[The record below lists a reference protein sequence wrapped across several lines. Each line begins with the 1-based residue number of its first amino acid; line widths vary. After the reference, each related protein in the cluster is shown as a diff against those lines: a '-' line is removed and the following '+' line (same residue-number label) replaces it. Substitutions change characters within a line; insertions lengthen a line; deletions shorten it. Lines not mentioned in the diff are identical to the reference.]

1 MNNTKTTKRALLS
14 SVVAMLVCITM
25 LIGTTF
31 AWFTDS
37 ASTAVNKIQAGT
49 LDVMLEMKDA
59 NDNWVNAEGK
69 TLSWKKAAGAP
80 ANEQVLWEPG
90 CKYELPALKITNK
103 GNLALQFKV
112 LINSISG
119 DKKLL
124 DAIDFTVEYFNE
136 DPNSEP
142 ATLPVDID
150 ENTSIP
156 FELPNPMTSDPDYA
170 DYISELGWS
179 GIPLETAE
187 YVANNFGTDHM
198 CVKLSAKMKEE
209 AGNEYQGKTLN
220 DFAITVVATQAA
232 GHEYDSFNNTYDKN
246 AEYPVVVSS
255 QTAFSETVAASENS
269 NIVLSAGTYTLPAAA
284 NKTVAIS
291 GTKDTVIDLTS
302 ATGQSLSGTD
312 LTFENVTVKG
322 TNSDYV
328 GIQHSGD
335 IVYNNVTFND
345 STTLYGESVTFNNCT
360 FNLSTRYIW
369 TYGAKEVTFNN
380 CTFNTDGKAILIY
393 AENGVASQTVNVN
406 GCTFSA
412 TAPAYTGS
420 GDHCA
425 AVEIDAS
432 LISGRYTVNFTGN
445 NTVDDDFNGTYRI
458 KNNSESKVTINGI
471 N

>member
-1 MNNTKTTKRALLS
+1 MNSKKTTKHALMS
-14 SVVAMLVCITM
+14 SVVALLLCCAM

-31 AWFTDS
+31 AWFTDT

-49 LDVMLEMKDA
+49 LDVALEMYDGA
-59 NDNWVNAEGK
+59 NWVSAEGK
-69 TLSWKKAAGAP
+69 TLQFKVNGAIPAAGT
-80 ANEQVLWEPG
+80 QILWEPG
-90 CKYELPALKITNK
+90 CTYELPALRVVNK
-103 GNLALQFKV
+103 GNLALKYKV
-112 LINSISG
+112 IITGING
-119 DKKLL
+119 D
-124 DAIDFTVEYFNE
+124 
-136 DPNSEP
+136 
-142 ATLPVDID
+142 ATLNDVID
-150 ENTSIP
+150 WTIG
-156 FELPNPMTSDPDYA
+156 TVA
-170 DYISELGWS
+170 LGTEQHLAV
-179 GIPLETAE
+179 G
-187 YVANNFGTDHM
+187 ANNEFTIKGHM
-198 CVKLSAKMKEE
+198 QES
-209 AGNEYQGKTLN
+209 AGNEYQGKSI
-220 DFAITVVATQAA
+220 DGIGITVIATQAT
-232 GHEYDSFNNTYDKN
+232 GEEDSYDGTYDEN

-255 QTAFSETVAASENS
+255 QTAFAETVAASENS

-380 CTFNTDGKAILIY
+380 CTFNTAGKAILIY
-393 AENGVASQTVNVN
+393 AENGVDSQTVNVN
-406 GCTFSA
+406 GCTFNA
-412 TAPAYTGS
+412 TATGYTGS
-420 GDHCA
+420 GDRCA

-432 LISGRYTVNFTGN
+432 LITGRYTVNFTGT
-445 NTVDDDFNGTYRI
+445 NTVDSDFNGIYRI
-458 KNNSESKVTINGI
+458 KNNSASKVTINGI